1 MKSYRKICRLFILL
15 FAAIAIPNAH
25 AQTKIIYENHF
36 DKADVPIYKS
46 RIFTVPENTRAGA
59 FTLMG
64 NKSFQFIDSETLGQ
78 IFPGQEFDDHRM
90 LNEQIEVATD
100 YAKYRESSAAD
111 PFFANQRVWM
121 ENEAEVHRKLAEYTQ
136 GIHDKLKPYLFKVP
150 VYFEGT
156 GAFDVR
162 LKGNV
167 LYVFHG
173 ALGHSTPD
181 THLVPIVVFSERNV
195 TDVKVDAALA
205 E

>member
-1 MKSYRKICRLFILL
+1 MKSYRKICRLFIFL
-15 FAAIAIPNAH
+15 FAAIEISNAH
-25 AQTKIIYENHF
+25 SQTQIIYENHF

-46 RIFTVPENTRAGA
+46 RIFTVPENTRPRA
-59 FTLMG
+59 FGIMG
-64 NKSFQFIDSETLGQ
+64 DKPFQLIDRDTLGQ
-78 IFPGQEFDDHRM
+78 IFPGQEFDDRRM
-90 LNEQIEVATD
+90 LNEQIEAATD
-100 YAKYRESSAAD
+100 YAKYRESSMANPVFAD
-111 PFFANQRVWM
+111 QRVWM

-136 GIHDKLKPYLFKVP
+136 GIHDKLKPYLIKVP

-167 LYVFHG
+167 LFISHG
-173 ALGHSTPD
+173 SLGHSTPN
-181 THLVPIVVFSERNV
+181 THLVPIVVFSERSV

>member
-1 MKSYRKICRLFILL
+1 MSPYRKICRLFILL
-15 FAAIAIPNAH
+15 FTAIAIPNAH
-25 AQTKIIYENHF
+25 AQTQIIYENHF
-36 DKADVPIYKS
+36 DNADVPIYKS
-46 RIFTVPENTRAGA
+46 RIFTVPEKTRAGA
-59 FTLMG
+59 FAIMG
-64 NKSFQFIDSETLGQ
+64 DKPFQFVDSDTLGQ

-90 LNEQIEVATD
+90 LNDQFEAATN
-100 YAKYRESSAAD
+100 YEKYRESSAAD

-136 GIHDKLKPYLFKVP
+136 GIHDKLKPYLIKVP

-173 ALGHSTPD
+173 SLGHSTPN
-181 THLVPIVVFSERNV
+181 THLVPIVVFSERSV
-195 TDVKVDAALA
+195 TKVKVDAALA